1 VALTSVD
8 IERYLK
14 IALNVSD
21 LPKRDFYLSYD
32 AKADVVYINFHNP
45 PRTADD
51 SELTDD
57 DVIIRYDEREEVV
70 GLTIL
75 HARKRQSK
83 SERVSRRAISTQ
95 ARRSAIEG
103 KRIHPLGNSRLRPNS
118 SRTPG

>member
-1 VALTSVD
+1 MALTDVD

-51 SELTDD
+51 SKLTDD

-83 SERVSRRAISTQ
+83 SDRVSRRATSTQ
-95 ARRSAIEG
+95 ARRSVIQG
-103 KRIHPLGNSRLRPNS
+103 KSINTLGRSRVKPNS
-118 SRTPG
+118 